1 MKKILLVDD
10 EESFCYFVKKNL
22 ELTGEFKVF
31 TANNGEE
38 GLEIARKERPDLILL
53 DIFMPGMSGSEV
65 AAKLQEDAFL
75 SQIPVAFLT
84 AMAQK
89 EEVEDGLIKKKS
101 ERLFLAKP
109 ITPEELATA
118 IKKILERREVDFK
131 K

>member
-1 MKKILLVDD
+1 MRKILLVDD

-22 ELTGEFKVF
+22 ELTGEFKVL

-53 DIFMPGMSGSEV
+53 DIFMPGISGSEV

-89 EEVEDGLIKKKS
+89 EEAGDDLTEEKS
-101 ERLFLAKP
+101 KRLLLTKP

-118 IKKILERREVDFK
+118 IKKILEK
-131 K
+131 KGS